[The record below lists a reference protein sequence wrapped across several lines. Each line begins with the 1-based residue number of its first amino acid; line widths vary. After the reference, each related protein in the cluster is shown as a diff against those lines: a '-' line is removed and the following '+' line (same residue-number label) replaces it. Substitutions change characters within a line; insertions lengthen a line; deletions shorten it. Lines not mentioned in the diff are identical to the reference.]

1 MDQFNLTYL
10 WTFGANRRHLTPHRK
25 VNQDGIFSIKDTLQE
40 MSRRFAVLSSFIHLT
55 DIPTFNSV

>member
-10 WTFGANRRHLTPHRK
+10 WSFRANRRHLTPHRK
-25 VNQDGIFSIKDTLQE
+25 VNQDGIFSIKDILQE
-40 MSRRFAVLSSFIHLT
+40 ISRRLAVLSSFIHLT

>member
-10 WTFGANRRHLTPHRK
+10 WSFRANRRHLTPHRK
-25 VNQDGIFSIKDTLQE
+25 VNQDGIFSIKDIPQE
-40 MSRRFAVLSSFIHLT
+40 ISRRLAVLSSFIHLT